1 MIFGDTDVKNAS
13 GCMLAHAINLNAL
26 KFPKGHTLSEA
37 DCKELYRN
45 GINVV
50 KVARLE
56 DFDISENDA
65 ALIIAQAI
73 CSHEKIGRISI
84 KRSRT
89 GRVNLV
95 AEQAGVV
102 RLEKQAIVDAN
113 MVDHMI
119 TIATVP
125 DFQQIKKGGL
135 IATIKIIS
143 YAVDKNSVQKFCR
156 LIS

>member
-1 MIFGDTDVKNAS
+1 M
-13 GCMLAHAINLNAL
+13 
-26 KFPKGHTLSEA
+26 
-37 DCKELYRN
+37 
-45 GINVV
+45 
-50 KVARLE
+50 
-56 DFDISENDA
+56 
-65 ALIIAQAI
+65 
-73 CSHEKIGRISI
+73 
-84 KRSRT
+84 
-89 GRVNLV
+89 